1 MSHGSKEGREAATP
15 MWGRTPGRGNKGRPG
30 GCQEQH
36 GGEGTISRP
45 LSLRGRESKPSCPS
59 VSLSPPRRARPG
71 CSTVLLESPPSSPA
85 TGPVSLQ
92 RPPPSTPP
100 APAYP
105 LSPFGWCQPGPLRS
119 IRNCRMPTGLGIS
132 SSTQHRSGEG
142 IVFTVWDLYMYMSW
156 WWVYPNTYLNQV
168 T

>member
-1 MSHGSKEGREAATP
+1 MIQFVGRKCLEHGQGCGEQGWQGALGRLLEEVIVSHGSKEGREAATP

-105 LSPFGWCQPGPLRS
+105 LSPFGRC
-119 IRNCRMPTGLGIS
+119 
-132 SSTQHRSGEG
+132 
-142 IVFTVWDLYMYMSW
+142 
-156 WWVYPNTYLNQV
+156 
-168 T
+168 